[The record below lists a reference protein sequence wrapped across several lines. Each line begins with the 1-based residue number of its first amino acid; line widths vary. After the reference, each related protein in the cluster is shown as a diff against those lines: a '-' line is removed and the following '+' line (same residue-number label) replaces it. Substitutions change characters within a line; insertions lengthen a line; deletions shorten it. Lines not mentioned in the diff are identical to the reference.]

1 METRSNHIRQRAG
14 NPREVQPAASR
25 GLATVEAIIQ
35 AAERLWGA
43 HGVEGASLREI
54 SAAAGSANKS
64 SIAYHFGDK
73 FGLIQAIC
81 RSREPTIEVR
91 RQALFATA
99 KAEGKLGDPLTLL
112 KIAFQPIFEEVDEHG
127 RHTYAAFLRSVIR
140 FPQFDGRA
148 ATQELAPTGYLVL
161 DILREQVGH
170 LPQILFDARLRVVNQ
185 ICYAAITD
193 QDDNR
198 PGERSDPVLA
208 NKIFEDA
215 LSASV
220 HLLFLGNDLIP

>member
-1 METRSNHIRQRAG
+1 METKSNQIPPRVG
-14 NPREVQPAASR
+14 NPREVQATAPR

-43 HGVEGASLREI
+43 HGIEGASLREI

-73 FGLIQAIC
+73 IGLIHAIC

-91 RQALFATA
+91 RQALFAAA

-112 KIAFQPIFEEVDEHG
+112 KILFQPIFEEVDEHG

-140 FPQFDGRA
+140 FPQFDSRA
-148 ATQELAPTGYLVL
+148 ATQELTPTGYLVL
-161 DILREQVGH
+161 DLLRELVGH

-193 QDDNR
+193 QDDER
-198 PGERSDPVLA
+198 PGGRSDALLA

-215 LSASV
+215 LRASV
-220 HLLFLGNDLIP
+220 HLLFLGE